1 MVLLLLIIIMEIGF
15 LFGWLLSIYWVWI
28 EYMLGKYFFVKI
40 EYFIK
45 FVNGLISYSVRR
57 K

>member
-28 EYMLGKYFFVKI
+28 EYMIGKYFFVKI